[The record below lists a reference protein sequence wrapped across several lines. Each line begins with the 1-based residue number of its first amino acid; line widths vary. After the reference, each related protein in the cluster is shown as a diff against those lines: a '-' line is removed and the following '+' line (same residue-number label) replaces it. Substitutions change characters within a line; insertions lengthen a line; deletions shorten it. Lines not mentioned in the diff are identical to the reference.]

1 MPYGSQT
8 ALVDPAL
15 PRALFVLIPPAHP
28 PETAMPPRISLIAAV
43 ARNGVIGADQSIPW
57 RIPSDFAWFKRTT
70 MGKPMVM
77 GRKQFETFRKPLP
90 GRPHI
95 VVTRQHGYAPE
106 GVTVRHSLEEGVAA
120 AAEIAAASGV
130 DEVMVI
136 GGGDIYAQAM
146 VLADRLYITHVE
158 LEPAGDVVF
167 PPIDAA
173 IWAVIE
179 EPEVAPAPDDPAGYR
194 IRIYERRQGRPH

>member
-1 MPYGSQT
+1 
-8 ALVDPAL
+8 
-15 PRALFVLIPPAHP
+15 
-28 PETAMPPRISLIAAV
+28 MPPRISLIAAV

-95 VVTRQHGYAPE
+95 VVTRQADYAAE
-106 GVTVRHSLEEGVAA
+106 GVTVRHSLADGLAA
-120 AAEIAAASGV
+120 AAEMAGASGV

-146 VLADRLYITHVE
+146 DLADRLYITHVA

-167 PPIDAA
+167 PPIDPA
-173 IWAVIE
+173 IWAVVE
-179 EPEVAPAPDDPAGYR
+179 EPNVEPAPDDPAAYR
-194 IRIYERRQGRPH
+194 IRIYERSSGRAH

>member
-1 MPYGSQT
+1 
-8 ALVDPAL
+8 
-15 PRALFVLIPPAHP
+15 
-28 PETAMPPRISLIAAV
+28 MPPRISLIAAV

-77 GRKQFETFRKPLP
+77 GRKQFETFPKPLK
-90 GRPHI
+90 GRPHV
-95 VVTRQHGYAPE
+95 VVTRQQGYAPE

-120 AAEIAAASGV
+120 AVEIAAASGV

-146 VLADRLYITHVE
+146 AIADRLYISHVD
-158 LEPAGDVVF
+158 LEPPGNVVF
-167 PPIDAA
+167 PAIDPA
-173 IWAVIE
+173 IWAVVE
-179 EPEVAPAPDDPAGYR
+179 EPLVTPAPDDPVAYR
-194 IRIYERRQGRPH
+194 IRIYERRRVGPH